1 MYLLR
6 HGRPII
12 PKQWFYISLLDSYSL
27 RAGEDSLR
35 KIFHQ
40 FIREEETNMK
50 ENMDEAK
57 LSSIKNLKVKIPDH
71 S

>member
-1 MYLLR
+1 MDVQLFLSNGFTLVYLTL
-6 HGRPII
+6 P
-12 PKQWFYISLLDSYSL
+12 L
-27 RAGEDSLR
+27 RAGENSLR